1 MRYKAVNV
9 STTACLC
16 FILFTNSHYYY
27 SSNMSGCRSFALN
40 IVNTT
45 FVECE
50 MYNIGEI
57 YGNYSMTSASTG
69 WFLFVSD
76 G

>member
-1 MRYKAVNV
+1 
-9 STTACLC
+9 
-16 FILFTNSHYYY
+16 
-27 SSNMSGCRSFALN
+27 MSGCRSFALN

-76 G
+76 GWMGDAEQLICQHCYLLKSLCNRTIYLIE